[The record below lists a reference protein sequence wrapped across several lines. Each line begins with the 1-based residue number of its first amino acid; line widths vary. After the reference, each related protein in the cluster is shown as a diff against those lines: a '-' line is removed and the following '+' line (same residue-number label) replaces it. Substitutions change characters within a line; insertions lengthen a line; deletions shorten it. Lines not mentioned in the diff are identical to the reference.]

1 MTRQLHFA
9 AMLLTGMIV
18 SAAVHA
24 QSSERDDGS
33 AQSCWDGNR
42 KAVRLY
48 KNNETWWMCTICK
61 QTLQQGT
68 QPRDPYALFRR

>member
-9 AMLLTGMIV
+9 ALLLTGMIV

-33 AQSCWDGNR
+33 AS
-42 KAVRLY
+42 AA
-48 KNNETWWMCTICK
+48 T
-61 QTLQQGT
+61 
-68 QPRDPYALFRR
+68 